1 MTWPEAP
8 MELLQPANDL
18 TPLLEDKK
26 TITDLIENA
35 NENYASYYTRKLKY
49 NSWIEWYNSQKQIF
63 ESVK

>member
-35 NENYASYYTRKLKY
+35 NENYASYYTLKLKY
-49 NSWIEWYNSQKQIF
+49 NSWIE
-63 ESVK
+63 